1 MSVASALEDFSPAHM
16 MDLELTEP
24 LPTVTYDGRHKRV
37 WILGRLHTEPV
48 GVCIVSLD
56 QRDLTPD
63 QLGALIWPE
72 FCEPVGKRFAA
83 AGLPRPS
90 GLGGEGLKADPARW
104 PFLMRR
110 QATLAAAPFISVIIC
125 TRDRPVLL
133 QACLDCLSRQVY
145 PRFEVV
151 VVDNAPVSDAVRTL
165 VTAGRGGL
173 PLRYVAEPRAGLSW
187 ARNAGIAASSGE
199 IIAWL
204 DDDEEPDSHWLA
216 GIAGGFAHSDDIGCV
231 TGMVLPARLDT
242 RAQELFEQLGGYW
255 KGRGFS
261 SAIFSRHGPQSPLYP
276 LPPFGVGANMAFRRE
291 VIACIGGFDVA
302 LGTGTPT
309 LSGEDTLALTLV
321 LLAGYRIAYEP
332 MALTRHHHRQ
342 DLESLGRQ
350 LQGYGVGLTAYY
362 SALVRH
368 RPNVLPSLLG
378 VVPSAVG
385 YLRGAKTAATT
396 PPLDLPPG
404 LKVRRRRWMLMGP
417 VVYARSV
424 RRQSRVAGLGGAS
437 TTGMSPVP
445 AASHG
450 GQPGGGPQGC

>member
-1 MSVASALEDFSPAHM
+1 MTVTSALQDFTPVQM
-16 MDLELTEP
+16 IDLELTKP
-24 LPTVTYDGRHKRV
+24 LPRVTYDGRHTRV
-37 WILGRLHTEPV
+37 WVLGRLHTEPV
-48 GVCIVSLD
+48 GVCIISLD
-56 QRDLTPD
+56 RGDLTPD

-72 FCEPVGKRFAA
+72 FREPVTRRFAG

-90 GLGGEGLKADPARW
+90 GLTGEGLNADPATW
-104 PFLMRR
+104 PFLLRR

-125 TRDRPVLL
+125 TRDRPALL
-133 QACLDCLSRQVY
+133 QACLECLSRQEY

-165 VTAGRGGL
+165 VTAGHGGL
-173 PLRYVAEPRAGLSW
+173 TLRYVAEPRPGLSW

-216 GIAGGFAHSDDIGCV
+216 GIAGGFAQNYNIGCV

-242 RAQELFEQLGGYW
+242 RAQELFEQLGGYCE
-255 KGRGFS
+255 GRGFS

-291 VIACIGGFDVA
+291 AIACIGGFDVA

-321 LLAGYRIAYEP
+321 LLAGYHIAYEP
-332 MALTRHHHRQ
+332 MALTRHQHRQ

-362 SALVRH
+362 AALVRH
-368 RPNVLPSLLG
+368 RPSVLPSLFGL
-378 VVPSAVG
+378 VPSALG
-385 YLRGAKTAATT
+385 YLRGVKTAVTT
-396 PPLDLPPG
+396 PLLDLPPG

-417 VVYARSV
+417 VLYARSV
-424 RRQSRVAGLGGAS
+424 RSQSRVAGLGRAS
-437 TTGMSPVP
+437 ATGMSPVA
-445 AASHG
+445 AASRG
-450 GQPGGGPQGC
+450 GQSGGGPQG